1 MIHVTV
7 KAYTQQ
13 NEFKSPYLRY
23 CFYVSTSGS
32 VLNSWKFK
40 LFLAGAFPFLI
51 RRSEYE
57 FIPIIHITKYYK
69 LYIEL
74 QPTKH
79 VCAVSMAG
87 CQTKIINMKM
97 YWIKSPAPL
106 VRNAIKHSS
115 YESHMCTF
123 FGSLRF

>member
-1 MIHVTV
+1 M
-7 KAYTQQ
+7 
-13 NEFKSPYLRY
+13 
-23 CFYVSTSGS
+23 
-32 VLNSWKFK
+32 
-40 LFLAGAFPFLI
+40 
-51 RRSEYE
+51 
-57 FIPIIHITKYYK
+57 
-69 LYIEL
+69 

-79 VCAVSMAG
+79 VCTVSMAG

-123 FGSLRF
+123 FGSSKILTQMKLRLYSERVLNYRLM